1 MGGMS
6 PPSGRM
12 CRRHGLGPWGST
24 GLSLVELL
32 IAAIVVAAAG
42 TLLIAGLLTV
52 NRGAE
57 QRLRQI
63 ATTQVL
69 ASQLALLDDHVGEDG
84 GILPPPPEP
93 FQVTRRWEPAE
104 GPMHPLAKATLTV
117 SDGTYTAHAITYR
130 RVQESP

>member
-1 MGGMS
+1 MS
-6 PPSGRM
+6 PPSGRV

-32 IAAIVVAAAG
+32 IAAIIVAAAG

-69 ASQLALLDDHVGEDG
+69 ASQLALLDDHVVGVSGADG
-84 GILPPPPEP
+84 GLLAPAPEP
-93 FQVTRRWEPAE
+93 FHVTRRWEQIE

-117 SDGTYTAHAITYR
+117 SDGTYTAHAVTYLPI
-130 RVQESP
+130 QEP